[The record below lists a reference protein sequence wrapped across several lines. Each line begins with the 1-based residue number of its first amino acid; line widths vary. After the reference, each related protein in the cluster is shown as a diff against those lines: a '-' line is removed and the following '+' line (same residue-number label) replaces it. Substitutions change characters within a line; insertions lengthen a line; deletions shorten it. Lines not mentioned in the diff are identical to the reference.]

1 MAEKRVEARQTSVIT
16 KKDVRKAYIAWHA
29 FAETSLNFERLQALA
44 FCNSMTGILKKLYP
58 NKEDLS
64 VALKRHLTMY
74 NTEANWG
81 AVVNGITIALEEQVA
96 TSNDEETKRS
106 SAELITGLKAG
117 LMGPIAGIGDS
128 LDFGTL
134 RPIVIGICVPFVMN
148 GSVIAALVPLIYQV
162 LYMFICGDILS
173 RVGYEKGKDSIM
185 NILQSGKIH
194 KIIDGFGMFGL
205 FMMGALSATYVK
217 ITTPLVITTGGGNSI
232 NIQET
237 LDGIVPCLVPILV
250 VFAVY
255 FYIKKFGP
263 HYLRILLTIVIA
275 SLALSFI
282 GVF

>member
-1 MAEKRVEARQTSVIT
+1 MAENKEVKQTSLIT
-16 KKDVRKAYIAWHA
+16 KKDVRKAYITWHA

-58 NKEDLS
+58 KKEDLS

-96 TSNDEETKRS
+96 TSEDESTKKS

-148 GSVIAALVPLIYQV
+148 GSVIAALIPLIYQV
-162 LYMFICGDILS
+162 AYMFICGDILS

-185 NILQSGKIH
+185 NILSSGKIH

-217 ITTPLVITTGGGNSI
+217 FTTPLVITTGGGNSI
-232 NIQET
+232 AIQET
-237 LDGIVPCLVPILV
+237 LDGIIPCLIPIII

-275 SLALSFI
+275 ALALSFF
-282 GVF
+282 GVL